1 MQGLEIHFYLWAF
14 KWDMLMKLDR
24 FESAIV

>member
-24 FESAIV
+24 FDNAIV

>member
-14 KWDMLMKLDR
+14 KCDRLMKLDR
-24 FESAIV
+24 FDNVIV

>member
-14 KWDMLMKLDR
+14 EWDMLMKLDR
-24 FESAIV
+24 FDNTIV